1 MNDTEL
7 GSDVQETREKA
18 GQKENAHGRNVGNV
32 PRAWITGGSTSR
44 NFLDC
49 RRRIA
54 YCSAIIPRIR
64 AWEKKME
71 TKSGQ

>member
-18 GQKENAHGRNVGNV
+18 GQKENVHGRIGNV

-54 YCSAIIPRIR
+54 YRSATIPRIW
-64 AWEKKME
+64 AWEKTME